1 MYDYFILLLN
11 YIVSSVLIYAAF
23 KKTINVRDLQLSLS
37 WNFRVSNKLSIFLS
51 IVVVMLDVLLVLLL
65 NSSFLL
71 SKYIVIFVLSI
82 FLFIPI
88 ISIVFDKDWICS
100 CYGKSENYNFRHV
113 ITNAFLLISSL
124 VVLNSNKV
132 NADCFSEIIIA
143 LISVCYCAL
152 FYLLGRVKFDYK

>member
-1 MYDYFILLLN
+1 
-11 YIVSSVLIYAAF
+11 
-23 KKTINVRDLQLSLS
+23 
-37 WNFRVSNKLSIFLS
+37 
-51 IVVVMLDVLLVLLL
+51 MLDVLLVLLL

-132 NADCFSEIIIA
+132 NADFFSEIIIA
-143 LISVCYCAL
+143 L
-152 FYLLGRVKFDYK
+152 

>member
-1 MYDYFILLLN
+1 MYDYLILLLN

-37 WNFRVSNKLSIFLS
+37 WNFGVSNKLSIFLS

-143 LISVCYCAL
+143 LISVCYCSL